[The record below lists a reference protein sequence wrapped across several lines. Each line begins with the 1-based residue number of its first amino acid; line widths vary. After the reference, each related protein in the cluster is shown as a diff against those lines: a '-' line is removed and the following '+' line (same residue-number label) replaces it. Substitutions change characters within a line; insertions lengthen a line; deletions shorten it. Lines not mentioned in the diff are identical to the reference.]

1 MASASSRRGGC
12 RTGRSAGALLAGAAA
27 VALLAGLATAAG
39 PLPEGSRIDPPRD
52 RVAALRMASEL
63 AGGRQSALVA
73 LGGAAFVSPLLYGE
87 AARAAGISCNACHAN
102 GHVNQSFHIPG
113 HSARPG
119 SFDATSALFNPR
131 ADNGLH
137 DPVDI
142 PSLRGIRHLGPYGR
156 DGRFGSLREFARH
169 VIVDEFAGPEPAP
182 LILDALAAW
191 LSELEFLPNPR
202 LAAFGRLGEGASA
215 AEQQGEALFHRPLPG
230 LGGQA
235 CATCHIPSA
244 GFTDGRSHDVGT
256 GGRFRTPTL
265 LNAATSAPYFH
276 DGRAADLGEV
286 VAHFDSRFRLGLS
299 AAERDALR
307 AYLEAVG
314 DAEDAWEPPAFRREM
329 AELAVWVELL
339 RGTLR
344 DGEATLTRL
353 VADTLR
359 HELGRIARNWPLG
372 ETSTRPDRQRARFDP
387 AALSALLEEVAVA
400 GEAGDTARG
409 LDALERYYALAET
422 MVANY
427 PREAGAAPR

>member
-1 MASASSRRGGC
+1 MASASRRA
-12 RTGRSAGALLAGAAA
+12 AGAAAALLAGAAGA
-27 VALLAGLATAAG
+27 ALLAGVVVASA
-39 PLPEGSRIDPPRD
+39 PLPEGSRIDPRRD

-102 GHVNQSFHIPG
+102 GHVNQDFFIPG

-119 SFDATSALFNPR
+119 SFDATSAPFNPR

-169 VIVDEFAGPEPAP
+169 VIVDEFAGPEPTP

-202 LAAFGRLGEGASA
+202 LGPFGRLAEGARE
-215 AEQQGEALFHRPLPG
+215 AERRGEALFRQPMEG

-235 CATCHIPSA
+235 CATCHVPSA

-276 DGRAADLGEV
+276 DGRAGDLGEV
-286 VAHFDSRFRLGLS
+286 VAHFDTRFGLGLT
-299 AAERDALR
+299 AAQRDDLR

-314 DAEDAWEPPAFRREM
+314 DAEDAWEPPSFRREM
-329 AELAVWVELL
+329 AELAVWVDLL
-339 RGTLR
+339 RTTLR
-344 DGEATLTRL
+344 GGEAPLTRF

-359 HELGRIARNWPLG
+359 HELARVARNWPEG
-372 ETSTRPDRQRARFDP
+372 DTSTRPDRQRARFDP
-387 AALSALLEEVAVA
+387 AALGALLQEVAVA
-400 GEAGDTARG
+400 GEAGETARG

-427 PREAGAAPR
+427 PREAGVAAP